1 MTVGLGCLS
10 DLIFSE
16 KNRTGKVIGDYQN
29 LNLPIMMCKELG
41 IHFEMRPQKQ
51 EVTN

>member
-10 DLIFSE
+10 DLYFLR

-29 LNLPIMMCKELG
+29 LNLSILICKELG

>member
-10 DLIFSE
+10 DLYFLR
-16 KNRTGKVIGDYQN
+16 KNRTGEVIGDCQN
-29 LNLPIMMCKELG
+29 LDLSIMMSKELG
-41 IHFEMRPQKQ
+41 THFEMRPQKQ